1 MCDAEEED
9 IFSYYDAKRDYV
21 RKLIGSG
28 TCSLSERLINQYA
41 VILLSAE
48 MLSNMGVA
56 AEVDKIAEI
65 LLEHHSAVAK
75 ATDLAKNAYE
85 VLMTYISRN
94 PYNTGIKNMEDK
106 HEAAISD
113 TLFADILRKNGF
125 RDIKIVADEL
135 DAKGYTKRR
144 ERNRKKVKLS
154 LNGNSCYCYLLD
166 TSRLDEENIEQ
177 SKIKLADMIEEEVY
191 IYSEEEDE

>member
-1 MCDAEEED
+1 
-9 IFSYYDAKRDYV
+9 
-21 RKLIGSG
+21 
-28 TCSLSERLINQYA
+28 
-41 VILLSAE
+41 
-48 MLSNMGVA
+48 
-56 AEVDKIAEI
+56 
-65 LLEHHSAVAK
+65 
-75 ATDLAKNAYE
+75 
-85 VLMTYISRN
+85 MTYISRN

-166 TSRLDEENIEQ
+166 TSRLDEENTEQ